1 MVKVRTKDI
10 IEKFGLELIS
20 GEEGINRPITISD
33 ISRPGIEL
41 AGFFDYYPADRIQ
54 MIGMTELTFAEK
66 LSAHDRAIRLERLCT
81 DVTPGII
88 ITRDLP
94 IPFELIEA
102 SERESVPLMRTKQ
115 KTTRF
120 SGQLTNFL
128 ESKLAPTTA
137 IHGVLVDVYGVGV

>member
-66 LSAHDRAIRLERLCT
+66 LSAHDRAVQIGRAH
-81 DVTPGII
+81 V
-88 ITRDLP
+88 
-94 IPFELIEA
+94 
-102 SERESVPLMRTKQ
+102 
-115 KTTRF
+115 
-120 SGQLTNFL
+120 
-128 ESKLAPTTA
+128 
-137 IHGVLVDVYGVGV
+137 